1 MHGCRA
7 RPEPGDAGGGA
18 PPAGGE
24 RHARRGDRGTPTVRR
39 LVIRR
44 TDLHVPPALRRRS
57 AGDPARACTR
67 GSPGRHDCRARV
79 RSAARRLAPALGALR
94 PHRPP
99 TCRTGDLAGLGR
111 GRRFPRAEHQELL
124 RGVAGTAARRALAS
138 RRDRGREL
146 AAPQSRRRNR
156 HLGPPRVTHGDARP
170 AFYALAPG
178 GWRDYVT
185 LLHPPYTLW
194 HLSYVAIGAALAPQ
208 WRPGVLALALVAFFL
223 GMGIGAHALDELHGR
238 PLETRIPARTLA
250 VLAVA
255 SLAAAAAIGIAVAVR
270 TNLWLLAFVGA
281 GAFIAVAYNLELFGG
296 RLHGD
301 PWFSLA
307 WGAFP
312 VLTAYFACAE
322 TIRIEAVLAAAF
334 AALLSH
340 AQRRLSTPVRLVRRR
355 TRAVKGSIE
364 LLDGS
369 TIPITADSLT
379 AEAEHALKTLSAAA
393 VALALA
399 LVLLRVT

>member
-1 MHGCRA
+1 
-7 RPEPGDAGGGA
+7 
-18 PPAGGE
+18 
-24 RHARRGDRGTPTVRR
+24 
-39 LVIRR
+39 
-44 TDLHVPPALRRRS
+44 
-57 AGDPARACTR
+57 
-67 GSPGRHDCRARV
+67 
-79 RSAARRLAPALGALR
+79 
-94 PHRPP
+94 
-99 TCRTGDLAGLGR
+99 
-111 GRRFPRAEHQELL
+111 
-124 RGVAGTAARRALAS
+124 
-138 RRDRGREL
+138 
-146 AAPQSRRRNR
+146 
-156 HLGPPRVTHGDARP
+156 
-170 AFYALAPG
+170 
-178 GWRDYVT
+178 VT

-208 WRPGVLALALVAFFL
+208 WRPGVLALALLAFFL

-238 PLETRIPARTLA
+238 PLATRIPARTLV

-255 SLAAAAAIGIAVAVR
+255 SLAAAAGIGIAVAVR
-270 TNLWLLAFVGA
+270 TNLWLLAFVGV
-281 GAFIAVAYNLELFGG
+281 GAFIAVAYNLELFGS

-312 VLTAYFACAE
+312 VLTAYFAAAE
-322 TIRIEAVLAAAF
+322 TIRIEAVFAAAF

-355 TRAVKGSIE
+355 TRTVTGRIE

-379 AEAEHALKTLSAAA
+379 AEAEHALKTLSAAV